1 MGAVCL
7 SSADAKKLANRCLEE
22 DSVLI
27 TGHCRRALADDS
39 LTTQDALKVIQAG
52 AIYDAPELDIRS
64 GRWKYR
70 IEGNCPAGVWLAV
83 VFCFDGDT
91 LLVLITAFAIAR

>member
-7 SSADAKKLANRCLEE
+7 NPIEAKKLANQCLKEG
-22 DSVLI
+22 SVLI
-27 TGHCRRALADDS
+27 TGHCRKALADDS
-39 LTTQDALKVIQAG
+39 LTTQDALKVIQGG
-52 AIYDAPELDIRS
+52 AIYDAPELDLRS

-70 IEGNCPAGVWLAV
+70 IEGNCPAGVWLVV
-83 VFCFDGDT
+83 VFCFDGDS